1 MPPLPMRNTLAC
13 LPFLLG
19 LAIASPGAAGP
30 HSRPASPAL
39 SPPALMEARVSG
51 AIRHTGLAGPDRP
64 TRAAIAQARIPERF
78 APDVAPP
85 PAPPAARPPAAQL
98 TSPPAAST
106 SPVPVAISGQ
116 AGQEFAFVNQDRA
129 ASGARSLAWSAS
141 LARVAQ
147 YRAQDML
154 ARGYFSHYDPASGR
168 LAFVDLLR
176 TGGIGYTIAGENIA
190 WSTDSSMAGINTLF
204 MNSPEHRDNI
214 LKPAYGQLGVGVA
227 SDGSKVM
234 VVEVFSN

>member
-13 LPFLLG
+13 LPFVLL
-19 LAIASPGAAGP
+19 LAIASPGVPAVRPTPAAAAP
-30 HSRPASPAL
+30 SPAVRWE
-39 SPPALMEARVSG
+39 SRVSG

-64 TRAAIAQARIPERF
+64 TRAAIAEALIPERF

-85 PAPPAARPPAAQL
+85 PAPSPARPPAQQN
-98 TSPPAAST
+98 SPPAVSG
-106 SPVPVAISGQ
+106 SPTPIAISGQ
-116 AGQEFAFVNQDRA
+116 AAEFGLVNQDRA
-129 ASGARSLAWSAS
+129 ASGAGNLGWSAA

-154 ARGYFSHYDPASGR
+154 SRGYFSHADPASGQ
-168 LAFVDLLR
+168 LAFLELFR
-176 TGGIGYTIAGENIA
+176 AWGIAYTIAGENIA
-190 WSTDSSMAGINTLF
+190 WATDPSMTAINTLF

-214 LKPAYGQLGVGVA
+214 LKPAYRQLGVGVA
-227 SDGSKVM
+227 SDGSKVI